1 MATDN
6 ELRNID
12 RMLQYVDKNEER
24 MKELGD
30 QVSSLR
36 QANVDL
42 NTRVTQLMEQMQM
55 TALIGRGSGPTV

>member
-12 RMLQYVDKNEER
+12 RMLQYVDVNEKR
-24 MKELGD
+24 MEEMGTQIND
-30 QVSSLR
+30 LR
-36 QANVDL
+36 QANVNL